1 MKLDSKQAIQ
11 DCIGWWFKRT
21 WGMPK
26 QIIGFN
32 DLENGLWIREKG
44 TKKVKIIPLVSII
57 LNGYIA
63 RKEEF

>member
-11 DCIGWWFKRT
+11 ECIGWWFKRT
-21 WGMPK
+21 WGIPH

-32 DLENGLWIREKG
+32 DLGNGLWIRERG
-44 TKKVKIIPLVSII
+44 QKKLKITPLVSFIPK
-57 LNGYIA
+57 GYIA